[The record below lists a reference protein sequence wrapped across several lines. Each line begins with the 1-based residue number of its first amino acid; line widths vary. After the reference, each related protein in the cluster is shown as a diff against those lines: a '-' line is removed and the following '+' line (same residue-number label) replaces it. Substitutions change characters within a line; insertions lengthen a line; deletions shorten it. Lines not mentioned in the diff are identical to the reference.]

1 MTQRSAERWN
11 TGKRGAALRKA
22 EQQGFEEAR
31 EMGRLARSYLNPEIT
46 NEEVEWEMYAL
57 GLFDGFSRSPCIKAS
72 FRRGAW
78 QWVESQPV
86 EF

>member
-11 TGKRGAALRKA
+11 TGKRGASQRRAEKKGFSYASDDRANLDGKGFLTLPAASEMAFARLQRERKYKPYSP
-22 EQQGFEEAR
+22 
-31 EMGRLARSYLNPEIT
+31 RLA
-46 NEEVEWEMYAL
+46 A
-57 GLFDGFSRSPCIKAS
+57 A

-78 QWVESQPV
+78 KWVESQPV

>member
-11 TGKRGAALRKA
+11 TGKRGASQRRA
-22 EQQGFEEAR
+22 ERNGFEEAQ
-31 EMGRLARSYLNPEIT
+31 EMGRLARSYLNPDLT

-57 GLFDGFSRSPCIKAS
+57 GVFDCFPNSPHLAAA

-78 QWVESQPV
+78 KWVEGQPV

>member
-11 TGKRGAALRKA
+11 TGKRGASQRRAEKKGWRVANLFSADPFDKADWNFLMEFFTSSALSPH
-22 EQQGFEEAR
+22 
-31 EMGRLARSYLNPEIT
+31 LA
-46 NEEVEWEMYAL
+46 A
-57 GLFDGFSRSPCIKAS
+57 A

-78 QWVESQPV
+78 MWVERQPV